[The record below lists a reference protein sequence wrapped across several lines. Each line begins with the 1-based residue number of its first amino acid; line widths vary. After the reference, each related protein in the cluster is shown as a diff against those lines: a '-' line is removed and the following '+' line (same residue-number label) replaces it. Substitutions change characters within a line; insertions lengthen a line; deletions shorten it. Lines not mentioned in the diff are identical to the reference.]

1 MAVAAAVMT
10 SQGAAA
16 RAVESADAPRTRSLD
31 LSEFCA
37 LCGAWLREAR
47 LDERTLSER
56 VDGFVAHARSS
67 RERSLLLHS
76 VAITALTC
84 TGDGAIIRLAR
95 ALDGAVPATACDE
108 LSGALSSLPSEAA
121 QVQRCLL
128 VGFCMRLAEPLDD
141 RVLARTCKELLLD
154 WRKDPKFTRRVIPLG
169 AEVPSIPRVQVVAI
183 ASATNGSI
191 SRRRVQSKVS
201 GSEQGRVLEDQR
213 RGLELIFKHRAHLFC
228 EPRDRVRDAARSLAA
243 GF

>member
-1 MAVAAAVMT
+1 MFARLAESGRRAEPNDHTLETLLRAAAREVAHGGRIACEQAALFGAFCGQQWSAADMAVAAAVMT

-154 WRKDPKFTRRVIPLG
+154 WRKDPK
-169 AEVPSIPRVQVVAI
+169 
-183 ASATNGSI
+183 
-191 SRRRVQSKVS
+191 
-201 GSEQGRVLEDQR
+201 
-213 RGLELIFKHRAHLFC
+213 
-228 EPRDRVRDAARSLAA
+228 
-243 GF
+243 

>member
-1 MAVAAAVMT
+1 MA
-10 SQGAAA
+10 
-16 RAVESADAPRTRSLD
+16 
-31 LSEFCA
+31 
-37 LCGAWLREAR
+37 

-154 WRKDPKFTRRVIPLG
+154 WRKDPK
-169 AEVPSIPRVQVVAI
+169 
-183 ASATNGSI
+183 
-191 SRRRVQSKVS
+191 
-201 GSEQGRVLEDQR
+201 
-213 RGLELIFKHRAHLFC
+213 
-228 EPRDRVRDAARSLAA
+228 
-243 GF
+243 